1 MIIGRGSETK
11 GYKDDQDERKTC
23 PDTARRQEEPGP
35 DDQVDEKDRQDGV
48 KRAKQVRKGRKSTWT
63 RERHGTRSTTS
74 IQPKVIEVDTSVD
87 GCDIVNAIVEQDPK
101 HYGEAM
107 KSGQRDQWQ
116 VAMTEELDALEA
128 NDVWKIVVPPRN
140 AHVLHNKWVYK
151 TKTDAN
157 GNIERCKARLVVCG
171 NDQVFGIDYN
181 LTFAAVM
188 DLVTV
193 KLILVLSK
201 RWNVPARH
209 GDVPYAY
216 VKAEKEE
223 HLDIFMKV
231 PKGMQI
237 TKEELQGF
245 GVESSGEVAL
255 LLKKSLYGLKQAGR
269 LWSKLLHSK
278 LTENGYKQCTKDMCQ
293 YYKHQGQE
301 WTIVGAYVDDLL
313 VTGTKQCAVD
323 EFFAGMETL
332 SIKDLGVVQK
342 FLGLRIS
349 LDDTQGYI
357 LDQEVMIDVLLRDFK
372 LGSANGVRTP
382 IGDECNDD
390 NKDNVDYLP
399 ARGASGEPSLSA
411 FQSLVGSLLWIA
423 RCTRPDICF
432 AVHKATRQTHKP
444 TTKD

>member
-1 MIIGRGSETK
+1 
-11 GYKDDQDERKTC
+11 
-23 PDTARRQEEPGP
+23 
-35 DDQVDEKDRQDGV
+35 
-48 KRAKQVRKGRKSTWT
+48 
-63 RERHGTRSTTS
+63 
-74 IQPKVIEVDTSVD
+74 
-87 GCDIVNAIVEQDPK
+87 
-101 HYGEAM
+101 
-107 KSGQRDQWQ
+107 
-116 VAMTEELDALEA
+116 
-128 NDVWKIVVPPRN
+128 
-140 AHVLHNKWVYK
+140 
-151 TKTDAN
+151 
-157 GNIERCKARLVVCG
+157 
-171 NDQVFGIDYN
+171 
-181 LTFAAVM
+181 M

-209 GDVPYAY
+209 GDIPNAY

-237 TKEELQGF
+237 IKEELQGF
-245 GVESSGEVAL
+245 GMESPGEVAL
-255 LLKKSLYGLKQAGR
+255 LLKKSLYRLKQAGR

-278 LTENGYKQCTKDMCQ
+278 LTENGYKQCTTDICL

-301 WTIVGAYVDDLL
+301 WTIVGVYVDDLL

-372 LGSANGVRTP
+372 LESANGVRTP
-382 IGDECNDD
+382 IRDECNDD
-390 NKDNVDYLP
+390 NKDDVDCLP
-399 ARGASGEPSLSA
+399 ARGASSEPSLSA
-411 FQSLVGSLLWIA
+411 FRSLVGSLLWIA

-444 TTKD
+444 TTKDWKIAKRIARYLKATKNLRLHLNGNGPTQQNVKIECWSDADFAADKADRRELLGVRELLLELKLQVCMPMPMWMDNQAAIKQLEAEKSTTSAKHVDIRFKFICHYAREGIVVPKYVKTESMMADVLTKSLPAPRMEELRKMFNLRTIQAEVEEEC